1 MAFSTTDMIT
11 AIRAEM
17 CVTRAHLDAMEKQLE
32 TLEKTVTPVPAPAPA
47 LLLPSQLVVPVAP
60 VAPVA
65 ETAKKSVG
73 RPKKV
78 TRTFPP
84 LPTGGEVPGPGA
96 YRLAAAD
103 IKMDVCVGR
112 ILTEDTK
119 DTRWSVAIYPEA
131 QCGAAVADGSDL
143 CAGCLAKEARYLA
156 EGKKYDRWTGRI
168 TEEPLAWVHMLGTA
182 WAAAHAASG
191 RLRWVGAA
199 VGGAGTDTAS
209 DGGSVSSAGSA
220 AEKRA
225 MREAFKAAKAEAKAI
240 EKAAKE
246 KVKAI
251 EKEAK
256 EAAKAAKKADGLH

>member
-1 MAFSTTDMIT
+1 
-11 AIRAEM
+11 
-17 CVTRAHLDAMEKQLE
+17 V
-32 TLEKTVTPVPAPAPA
+32 
-47 LLLPSQLVVPVAP
+47 
-60 VAPVA
+60 
-65 ETAKKSVG
+65 
-73 RPKKV
+73 
-78 TRTFPP
+78 
-84 LPTGGEVPGPGA
+84 
-96 YRLAAAD
+96 AAAD
-103 IKMDVCVGR
+103 IKPDVCVGR
-112 ILTEDTK
+112 RIVAADK
-119 DTRWSVAIYPEA
+119 RWSVAIHMEA

-168 TEEPLAWVHMLGTA
+168 TEEPLDWVHMLGTA

-246 KVKAI
+246 KAKEEAKA
-251 EKEAK
+251 AK
-256 EAAKAAKKADGLH
+256 EAAKKV